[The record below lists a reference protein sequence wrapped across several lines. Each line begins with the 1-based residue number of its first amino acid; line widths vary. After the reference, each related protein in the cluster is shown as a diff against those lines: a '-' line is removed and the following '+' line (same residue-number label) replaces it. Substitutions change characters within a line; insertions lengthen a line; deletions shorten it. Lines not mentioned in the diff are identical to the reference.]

1 MVMVDTVNLDFL
13 GRNLADIQ
21 RDQAQL
27 RSDVMQVRQLIL
39 LVTEKIGRLERNSH
53 EMTDDLTLM
62 LKSELSGTLAN
73 LEDRIEAL
81 IDRRITTVEEK
92 IDQVLDR
99 L

>member
-1 MVMVDTVNLDFL
+1 MVDTVNLDFL